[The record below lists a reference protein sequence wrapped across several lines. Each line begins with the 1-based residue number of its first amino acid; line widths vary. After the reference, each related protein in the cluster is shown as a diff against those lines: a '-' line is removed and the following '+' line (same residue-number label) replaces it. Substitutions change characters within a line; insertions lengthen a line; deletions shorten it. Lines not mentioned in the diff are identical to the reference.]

1 MENVALGIIDAWLLV
16 RKGLGE
22 HGLLKTPK
30 ALVKFSYDCIYN
42 VLCINYQIN
51 IILTFA
57 SVPPSEAVS
66 KVANEFIIKWIYSC
80 T

>member
-30 ALVKFSYDCIYN
+30 ALV
-42 VLCINYQIN
+42 
-51 IILTFA
+51 
-57 SVPPSEAVS
+57 
-66 KVANEFIIKWIYSC
+66 EF
-80 T
+80 